1 MVTVARAKG
10 QGSAST
16 DRSARSLATRA
27 YTGIKNDILRGRLRP
42 GEMVL
47 GARLA
52 STYRMSRT
60 PVHEALKTLAKEGLV
75 QVIPRVGYVIS
86 SVTVNDVYE
95 IYQLRLVNEAFAME
109 LAATRVTDEDI
120 ESLRRFGWTHGL
132 VRRARGKPDA
142 GTLARASVAH
152 RDFHLLVASFS
163 GNRRLV
169 DTIARLL
176 DESERIRSL
185 DPLNLEQLDL
195 MTAPSHGAIVTALVS
210 RKPALAVQAITDHV
224 RQAQA
229 RITAALLPELAP
241 RRAPLAALTPPMSAR
256 RSRRIR

>member
-1 MVTVARAKG
+1 MTPRTAGANG
-10 QGSAST
+10 ASPE
-16 DRSARSLATRA
+16 RGARSLATRA
-27 YTGIKNDILRGRLRP
+27 YNGIKVDILTGRLRP

-60 PVHEALKTLAKEGLV
+60 PIHEALKTLAKEGLV

-86 SVTVNDVYE
+86 TITVNDVYE
-95 IYQLRLVNEAFAME
+95 IYQLRLVLESFAME
-109 LAATRVTDEDI
+109 LAATRVTDDDVAA
-120 ESLRRFGWTHGL
+120 LRKFGWTHGL
-132 VRRARGKPDA
+132 ARSARGKVRSDL
-142 GTLARASVAH
+142 LARASAAH
-152 RDFHLLVASFS
+152 RDFHLQVASFS

-195 MTAPSHGAIVTALVS
+195 LTAPSHGAIV
-210 RKPALAVQAITDHV
+210 KALAARRASLAVRAITDHI
-224 RQAQA
+224 RQAQG
-229 RITAALLPELAP
+229 RITAALLPELPA
-241 RRAPLAALTPPMSAR
+241 RRLETPAFSAR
-256 RSRRIR
+256 RSRRRHA